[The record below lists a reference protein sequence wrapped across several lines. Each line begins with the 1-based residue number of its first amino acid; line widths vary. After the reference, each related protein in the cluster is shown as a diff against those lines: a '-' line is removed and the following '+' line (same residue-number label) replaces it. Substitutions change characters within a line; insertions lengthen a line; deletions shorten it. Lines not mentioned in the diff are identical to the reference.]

1 MNKERL
7 MRIIEDLKECS
18 SDIDECIEVLNSSN
32 DNLVLKLAKS
42 SLRQLFVSF
51 HTILEDLCS
60 ILLKEIKKFK
70 IGITLSE
77 SLKILKEVGIL
88 DEELYIFLEKS
99 RLIRNRISHRYK
111 EPSQEELMGFIEE
124 YHKQFITVSTPIIK
138 SHGRFLNRLFLD
150 FWQQDSL
157 LLLVFPFFICI

>member
-18 SDIDECIEVLNSSN
+18 SDIYECVEVLNSSN

-60 ILLKEIKKFK
+60 IILKEIRRFK

-77 SLKILKEVGIL
+77 SLKILKEEGIL
-88 DEELYIFLEKS
+88 DEDIYISLEKS

-111 EPSQEELMGFIEE
+111 EPSHEEL
-124 YHKQFITVSTPIIK
+124 VSHIVKYDDEFKAIVK
-138 SHGRFLNRLFLD
+138 IANRYME
-150 FWQQDSL
+150 
-157 LLLVFPFFICI
+157 